1 MHGHKNV
8 YRSYDTWKFAF
19 LIYLFLFF
27 GGRGEGG
34 GGRGCS
40 SLHLVLWYYIY
51 IKQFLKDDVLLIFCH
66 SCVTPILNLATCFY
80 KESPHMMR
88 HGLE

>member
-27 GGRGEGG
+27 GGGG
-34 GGRGCS
+34 GVGGVV
-40 SLHLVLWYYIY
+40 HHYIWYFGITY
-51 IKQFLKDDVLLIFCH
+51 
-66 SCVTPILNLATCFY
+66 ILNNF
-80 KESPHMMR
+80 
-88 HGLE
+88 

>member
-27 GGRGEGG
+27 GGGVV
-34 GGRGCS
+34 
-40 SLHLVLWYYIY
+40 HHYIWYFGITY
-51 IKQFLKDDVLLIFCH
+51 
-66 SCVTPILNLATCFY
+66 ILNNF
-80 KESPHMMR
+80 
-88 HGLE
+88 

>member
-27 GGRGEGG
+27 LGG
-34 GGRGCS
+34 GGGWEGLFIITFGIVV
-40 SLHLVLWYYIY
+40 LHIY
-51 IKQFLKDDVLLIFCH
+51 
-66 SCVTPILNLATCFY
+66 
-80 KESPHMMR
+80 
-88 HGLE
+88 

>member
-27 GGRGEGG
+27 FLGG
-34 GGRGCS
+34 GWEGLFIITFGIVV
-40 SLHLVLWYYIY
+40 LHIY
-51 IKQFLKDDVLLIFCH
+51 
-66 SCVTPILNLATCFY
+66 
-80 KESPHMMR
+80 
-88 HGLE
+88 

>member
-27 GGRGEGG
+27 GGGG
-34 GGRGCS
+34 GGGG
-40 SLHLVLWYYIY
+40 LFLITFGVLVLHIY
-51 IKQFLKDDVLLIFCH
+51 
-66 SCVTPILNLATCFY
+66 
-80 KESPHMMR
+80 
-88 HGLE
+88 

>member
-27 GGRGEGG
+27 GGGG
-34 GGRGCS
+34 GGGG
-40 SLHLVLWYYIY
+40 
-51 IKQFLKDDVLLIFCH
+51 LLIFKFG
-66 SCVTPILNLATCFY
+66 ILVLHIY
-80 KESPHMMR
+80 
-88 HGLE
+88 

>member
-27 GGRGEGG
+27 GGGG
-34 GGRGCS
+34 GWEGLVIITFGI
-40 SLHLVLWYYIY
+40 LVLHIY
-51 IKQFLKDDVLLIFCH
+51 
-66 SCVTPILNLATCFY
+66 
-80 KESPHMMR
+80 
-88 HGLE
+88 

>member
-19 LIYLFLFF
+19 LIYL
-27 GGRGEGG
+27 
-34 GGRGCS
+34 
-40 SLHLVLWYYIY
+40 LVFWYYIY

>member
-27 GGRGEGG
+27 GGGG
-34 GGRGCS
+34 GGGGVV
-40 SLHLVLWYYIY
+40 HHYIWYFGITY
-51 IKQFLKDDVLLIFCH
+51 
-66 SCVTPILNLATCFY
+66 ILNNF
-80 KESPHMMR
+80 
-88 HGLE
+88 

>member
-27 GGRGEGG
+27 LGG
-34 GGRGCS
+34 GGVGGVV
-40 SLHLVLWYYIY
+40 HHYIWYCGITY
-51 IKQFLKDDVLLIFCH
+51 
-66 SCVTPILNLATCFY
+66 ILNNF
-80 KESPHMMR
+80 
-88 HGLE
+88 

>member
-27 GGRGEGG
+27 LGG
-34 GGRGCS
+34 GGGGGGVLVITFGIVV
-40 SLHLVLWYYIY
+40 LHIY
-51 IKQFLKDDVLLIFCH
+51 
-66 SCVTPILNLATCFY
+66 
-80 KESPHMMR
+80 
-88 HGLE
+88 